1 MGDGLYLRNIA
12 SLFLGGIPCQEDE
25 GVSVNILT
33 ETCEG
38 ICAARAD
45 CATQSCNS
53 GPAVP
58 WVTPRPPAVQR
69 HRCERL
75 PVGSSASTKM

>member
-1 MGDGLYLRNIA
+1 MGDGLNIA

-69 HRCERL
+69 HRWEQL